1 MNIGE
6 AAKAS
11 GVSAKMIR
19 YYEEIGLIG
28 RADRSAANYRSF
40 DARDV
45 NELRFVKRAR
55 SLGFSV
61 KEIERLLSLWRD
73 RQRPSRDVKA
83 IADRHIQD
91 LEARIAEMQAMAN
104 ALRDLSHCCAG
115 DDRPDC
121 PILADLADPGEAEG
135 VVRASRRPAPPAFSA

>member
-1 MNIGE
+1 MEAPMNIGE
-6 AAKAS
+6 AARAT
-11 GVSAKMIR
+11 GISAKMIR

-28 RADRSAANYRSF
+28 RADRSASNYRSF

-61 KEIERLLSLWRD
+61 KEITRLLSLWRD
-73 RQRPSRDVKA
+73 RQRPSREVKA
-83 IADRHIQD
+83 IAERHVAD
-91 LEARIAEMQAMAN
+91 LEARIAEMQAMADT
-104 ALRDLSHCCAG
+104 LRNLSRCCAG

-121 PILADLADPGEAEG
+121 PILTDLAEVHA
-135 VVRASRRPAPPAFSA
+135 